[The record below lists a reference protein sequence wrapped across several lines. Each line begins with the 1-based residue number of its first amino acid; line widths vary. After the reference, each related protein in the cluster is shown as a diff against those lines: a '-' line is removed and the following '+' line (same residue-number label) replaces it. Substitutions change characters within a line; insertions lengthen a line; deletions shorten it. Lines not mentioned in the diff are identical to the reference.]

1 MATVSSRANPGVGPE
16 LALEAGVFLAGRPSP
31 GWHKFRERA
40 GATLDQHFRSIGSG
54 MNLPWLDGRD
64 RVYAGE
70 HGCPMRV
77 EQWWCRTA
85 HHSRSSADWF
95 ERRGLQRICASQ
107 QYSKIRGSGSGLVC
121 APLLHRSVA
130 VAFGLAPAAT
140 HRYTDKPV
148 SRAAI
153 SQRSRT
159 RSRTATLWT
168 LPMTLGCGSSG
179 SGPSAW
185 AQAQPPTTST
195 TETALRW
202 PLLTGYLAR

>member
-1 MATVSSRANPGVGPE
+1 MSSRANPGVGPE

-95 ERRGLQRICASQ
+95 EEAGAPTDLRRPSNIA
-107 QYSKIRGSGSGLVC
+107 KSGDLDPAWYAHRC
-121 APLLHRSVA
+121 CTRSVA